1 LIREQQ
7 VEVHIEMVSAIL
19 AVDPTMPATSSPTVV
34 VPNLLKAALSEG
46 AYQLEIAPIVHD
58 DL

>member
-1 LIREQQ
+1 

-19 AVDPTMPATSSPTVV
+19 AVDPTMQATSSPTVV